1 MPPNIGNASTTG
13 KQSEIITLF
22 MCQDASM
29 MERKEEKIKNADW
42 KTLSLSP
49 ESSQHSRSQARVK
62 EEGCVRFWQTSIKN
76 ATLMDLKPTKKL
88 VGA

>member
-29 MERKEEKIKNADW
+29 MERKEEKIKNVNECF
-42 KTLSLSP
+42 LS
-49 ESSQHSRSQARVK
+49 K
-62 EEGCVRFWQTSIKN
+62 F
-76 ATLMDLKPTKKL
+76 
-88 VGA
+88 

>member
-42 KTLSLSP
+42 KTLSLR
-49 ESSQHSRSQARVK
+49 SRLNIA
-62 EEGCVRFWQTSIKN
+62 GP
-76 ATLMDLKPTKKL
+76 KP
-88 VGA
+88 G